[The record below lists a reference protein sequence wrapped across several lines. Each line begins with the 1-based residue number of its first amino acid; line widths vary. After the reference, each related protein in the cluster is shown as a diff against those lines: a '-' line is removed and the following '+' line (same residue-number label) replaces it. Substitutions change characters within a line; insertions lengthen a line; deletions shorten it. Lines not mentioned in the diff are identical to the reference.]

1 MKLMFKLLKL
11 MKKLIIITFCS
22 YFFSS
27 LILKA
32 ETPSNEELYK
42 IILDLK
48 KNQEVLLKNLEQTKK
63 ELQITENKLKQT
75 ESALNSEVNNSNTK
89 VLIVDDSKFKD
100 NKYFTVTPS
109 FNRINTELLG
119 FAKLNSTNSNAFG
132 SSREVKTEGFAP
144 GLNLTYGENFDDG
157 TGWKINFKGSDYT
170 KKDKALDITQGGSSY
185 LYGGNFIPNASDVF
199 NIRPGTNL
207 DTASTEFNARI
218 FELNYLKE
226 KRINIL
232 DFMKFSAEYGLTA
245 KYDQMS
251 SDNEYVDDVRTLSVD
266 LESDVRGIGPTFS
279 LGTYDEENF
288 RFNIFST
295 LLFAQH
301 KFDYYAIEDDSTTQ
315 FMDYKN
321 EATTLMPSIGFSLGF
336 ANKDKKETGFYYDV
350 NYELEHTFNAY
361 RRHNFIDDTAGNHY
375 TIEKSDV
382 TKDGVSANIGYI
394 F

>member
-1 MKLMFKLLKL
+1 
-11 MKKLIIITFCS
+11 MKKFIIIFTAKFI
-22 YFFSS
+22 FSAFV
-27 LILKA
+27 LKA

-63 ELQITENKLKQT
+63 ELQNTENKLKQT

-119 FAKLNSTNSNAFG
+119 FAKLNSINDEASG
-132 SSREVKTEGFAP
+132 SSREVKTEGYAP

-170 KKDKALDITQGGSSY
+170 KKDKSLDITQGGSSY
-185 LYGGNFIPNASDVF
+185 LFGGNFIPNANGGF
-199 NIRPGTNL
+199 NIRPATNL

-245 KYDQMS
+245 KYDRMS
-251 SDNEYVDDVRTLSVD
+251 SDNEYVDGATTLSVD
-266 LESDVRGIGPTFS
+266 LDSDVRGIGPTFS

-301 KFDYYAIEDDSTTQ
+301 KFDYYAIESDSTTQ

-361 RRHNFIDDTAGNHY
+361 RRHNFIDDTADNHY
-375 TIEKSDV
+375 IIEKSDV

>member
-1 MKLMFKLLKL
+1 
-11 MKKLIIITFCS
+11 MKKLIFIIFCS
-22 YFFSS
+22 YFFFS

-75 ESALNSEVNNSNTK
+75 ESALNSEVNNSKKK

-100 NKYFTVTPS
+100 NKYFNVTPS

-119 FAKLNSTNSNAFG
+119 FAKLNSKNDESAGIN
-132 SSREVKTEGFAP
+132 REVKTEGFAP

-170 KKDKALDITQGGSSY
+170 KKDKALDITQGGSSF
-185 LYGGNFIPNASDVF
+185 LFGGNVIPNANNGF
-199 NIRPGTNL
+199 AIRPATNL

-245 KYDQMS
+245 KYDRMT
-251 SDNEYVDDVRTLSVD
+251 SDNEYFDGVRTLSVD
-266 LESDVRGIGPTFS
+266 LDSDVRGIGPTFS

-295 LLFAQH
+295 LLFARH
-301 KFDYYAIEDDSTTQ
+301 KFDYFAIESDSTTQ

-321 EATTLMPSIGFSLGF
+321 EVTTLMPSIGFSLGF

-361 RRHNFIDDTAGNHY
+361 RRHNFIDDTADNHY
-375 TIEKSDV
+375 VIEKSDV

>member
-1 MKLMFKLLKL
+1 MKLMSKLVKL
-11 MKKLIIITFCS
+11 MKKLIFITFCS

-119 FAKLNSTNSNAFG
+119 FAKLNSTNSPQTG
-132 SSREVKTEGFAP
+132 VSREVKTEGFAP

-185 LYGGNFIPNASDVF
+185 LFGGNFIPNANDLF
-199 NIRPGTNL
+199 NIRPGNNL

-245 KYDQMS
+245 KYDRMS
-251 SDNEYVDDVRTLSVD
+251 SDNEYVDGARTLSVD
-266 LESDVRGIGPTFS
+266 LDSDVRGIGPTFS

-361 RRHNFIDDTAGNHY
+361 RRHNFIDDTSDNHY
-375 TIEKSDV
+375 IIEKSDV

>member
-1 MKLMFKLLKL
+1 MKLMSKLVKL
-11 MKKLIIITFCS
+11 MKKLIFIIFCS

-119 FAKLNSTNSNAFG
+119 YAKLNSTNSNAFG
-132 SSREVKTEGFAP
+132 SSREVKTEGYAP

-170 KKDKALDITQGGSSY
+170 KKDKALDSNQDWY
-185 LYGGNFIPNASDVF
+185 LFGGNFIPNASDVF

-288 RFNIFST
+288 RFKIFST

-361 RRHNFIDDTAGNHY
+361 RRHNFIDDTSDNHY
-375 TIEKSDV
+375 IIEKSDV

>member
-1 MKLMFKLLKL
+1 
-11 MKKLIIITFCS
+11 MKKFIIIFTATFI
-22 YFFSS
+22 FSAFV
-27 LILKA
+27 LKA

-119 FAKLNSTNSNAFG
+119 FAKLNSQNSESIG
-132 SSREVKTEGFAP
+132 SSREVKTEGYAP

-245 KYDQMS
+245 KYDRMS
-251 SDNEYVDDVRTLSVD
+251 SDNEYVDGARTLSVD
-266 LESDVRGIGPTFS
+266 LDSDVRGIGPTFS

-301 KFDYYAIEDDSTTQ
+301 KFDYYAIESDSAIQ

-321 EATTLMPSIGFSLGF
+321 EVTTLMPSIGFSLGF

-361 RRHNFIDDTAGNHY
+361 RRHNFIDDTSDNHY
-375 TIEKSDV
+375 IIEKSDV

>member
-1 MKLMFKLLKL
+1 
-11 MKKLIIITFCS
+11 MKKFIITFTAT
-22 YFFSS
+22 FIFSAFV
-27 LILKA
+27 LKA

-63 ELQITENKLKQT
+63 ELQNTENKLKQT

-119 FAKLNSTNSNAFG
+119 FAKLNSQNSQNQG
-132 SSREVKTEGFAP
+132 SNREVKTEGYAP

-170 KKDKALDITQGGSSY
+170 KKDKVLDITQGGSSY
-185 LYGGNFIPNASDVF
+185 LFGGNFIPNANDGF
-199 NIRPGTNL
+199 NIRPRTNL

-245 KYDQMS
+245 KYDRMS
-251 SDNEYVDDVRTLSVD
+251 SDNEYFDGTRTLSVD
-266 LESDVRGIGPTFS
+266 LDSDVRGIGPTFS
-279 LGTYDEENF
+279 LGTYDEEILDL
-288 RFNIFST
+288 IF
-295 LLFAQH
+295 LALFYLRNTNLIIMQLKAAQQH
-301 KFDYYAIEDDSTTQ
+301 
-315 FMDYKN
+315 
-321 EATTLMPSIGFSLGF
+321 SLWII
-336 ANKDKKETGFYYDV
+336 K
-350 NYELEHTFNAY
+350 
-361 RRHNFIDDTAGNHY
+361 
-375 TIEKSDV
+375 
-382 TKDGVSANIGYI
+382 TKQQL
-394 F
+394 

>member
-1 MKLMFKLLKL
+1 
-11 MKKLIIITFCS
+11 MKKFIITFTAT
-22 YFFSS
+22 FIFSAFV
-27 LILKA
+27 LKA

-119 FAKLNSTNSNAFG
+119 FAKLNSTNDEASG
-132 SSREVKTEGFAP
+132 SSREVKTEGYAP

-170 KKDKALDITQGGSSY
+170 KKDKSLDITQGGSSY
-185 LYGGNFIPNASDVF
+185 LFGGNFIPNYGGFD
-199 NIRPGTNL
+199 IRPATNL

-245 KYDQMS
+245 KYDRMS
-251 SDNEYVDDVRTLSVD
+251 SDNEYVDGATTLSVD
-266 LESDVRGIGPTFS
+266 LDSDVRGIGPTFS

-301 KFDYYAIEDDSTTQ
+301 KFDYYAIESDSTTQ

-361 RRHNFIDDTAGNHY
+361 RRHNFIDDTADNHY
-375 TIEKSDV
+375 IIEKSDV

>member
-1 MKLMFKLLKL
+1 MKLMSKLVKL
-11 MKKLIIITFCS
+11 MKKLIFIIFCS

-119 FAKLNSTNSNAFG
+119 FAKLNSQNTDSRGSN
-132 SSREVKTEGFAP
+132 REVKTEGYAP
-144 GLNLTYGENFDDG
+144 GLNLTYRENFDDG

-170 KKDKALDITQGGSSY
+170 KKDKVLDITQGGSSF
-185 LYGGNFIPNASDVF
+185 LYGGNFIPNANFDIEP
-199 NIRPGTNL
+199 NINL
-207 DTASTEFNARI
+207 DSASTEFNARI

-245 KYDQMS
+245 KYDRMS
-251 SDNEYVDDVRTLSVD
+251 SDNEYFDGTDTLSVD
-266 LESDVRGIGPTFS
+266 LDSDVRGIGPTFS

-301 KFDYYAIEDDSTTQ
+301 KFDYYAIESDSAIQ

-321 EATTLMPSIGFSLGF
+321 EVTTLMPSIGFSLGF

-361 RRHNFIDDTAGNHY
+361 RRHNFIDDTSDNHY
-375 TIEKSDV
+375 IIEKSDV